1 MHFRSIVLSLLVLAS
16 LAACSSTGRLGEF
29 QFNQKRVVFRS
40 IAETPAMSASVH
52 VNDPAPGATPWTAV
66 ASVLLSIAGS
76 AAANDGVQNTVNTN
90 GVAALLS
97 EGLESSM
104 KERFHITPMSDGEGE
119 ADFIVE
125 TRLHN
130 VELTADPGGVFLHLE
145 ASQVLFDWR
154 DLSEIYDQDF
164 DEHIALRFNDGG
176 GINPAVA
183 SVVGVIS
190 AVQLLSMDEKEI
202 QDAVLATAREA
213 GHVFADD
220 FVRAVAR
227 SR

>member
-66 ASVLLSIAGS
+66 ASVVLSIAGS
-76 AAANDGVQNTVNTN
+76 AAADEGVQNTVSTK

-104 KERFHITPMSDGEGE
+104 KERYHITPMADGEGE

-130 VELTADPGGVFLHLE
+130 VEVTADPGGVFLHLE

-164 DEHIALRFNDGG
+164 NEHIALRFNGVGVD
-176 GINPAVA
+176 PAVA
-183 SVVGVIS
+183 SVIGVIS
-190 AVQLLSMDEKEI
+190 AVQLLTMDEKEI

>member
-1 MHFRSIVLSLLVLAS
+1 MHLRSVILSLLVLAS

-76 AAANDGVQNTVNTN
+76 AAADEGVQNTVNTS

-104 KERFHITPMSDGEGE
+104 LERFHITPMSDGDGE

-164 DEHIALRFNDGG
+164 DEHIALRFNGV
-176 GINPAVA
+176 GIDPAVA
-183 SVVGVIS
+183 SVIGVIS

-220 FVRAVAR
+220 FVRAVAH